1 MTFTISGTQPEASI
15 SGNSL
20 PELVSQAQELLL
32 QIRQH
37 PQFKG
42 LRFDCDV
49 AFGDVKQYFNYLEWA
64 ANADSEVSQ
73 YGSDKHFSLSLGS
86 GERVRGK
93 GERMYS
99 KPFPF
104 PLYPLTEPYWEV
116 SRFEGFTE
124 WQLTLE
130 KI

>member
-1 MTFTISGTQPEASI
+1 MTFTIFGIESEVNM

-20 PELVSQAQELLL
+20 PELVAQAQELLG

-49 AFGDVKQYFNYLEWA
+49 ALGDVKQYFNYLESA
-64 ANADSEVSQ
+64 ANAE
-73 YGSDKHFSLSLGS
+73 L
-86 GERVRGK
+86 
-93 GERMYS
+93 
-99 KPFPF
+99 
-104 PLYPLTEPYWEV
+104 EV

-124 WQLTLE
+124 
-130 KI
+130 

>member
-1 MTFTISGTQPEASI
+1 MTFTISGIESEVNM

-20 PELVSQAQELLL
+20 PELVAQALELLG

-49 AFGDVKQYFNYLEWA
+49 ALGDVKQYFNYLESA
-64 ANADSEVSQ
+64 ANAE
-73 YGSDKHFSLSLGS
+73 L
-86 GERVRGK
+86 
-93 GERMYS
+93 
-99 KPFPF
+99 
-104 PLYPLTEPYWEV
+104 EV

-124 WQLTLE
+124 
-130 KI
+130 

>member
-1 MTFTISGTQPEASI
+1 MTFTISGTEPEVNMNA
-15 SGNSL
+15 NSL

-49 AFGDVKQYFNYLEWA
+49 AIGDVKQYFNYLEWA
-64 ANADSEVSQ
+64 ATTD
-73 YGSDKHFSLSLGS
+73 L
-86 GERVRGK
+86 
-93 GERMYS
+93 
-99 KPFPF
+99 
-104 PLYPLTEPYWEV
+104 EV

-124 WQLTLE
+124 
-130 KI
+130 

>member
-1 MTFTISGTQPEASI
+1 MTFTISGIESEVNM

-20 PELVSQAQELLL
+20 PELVAQAQELLG

-64 ANADSEVSQ
+64 ASGDSEVA
-73 YGSDKHFSLSLGS
+73 K
-86 GERVRGK
+86 
-93 GERMYS
+93 
-99 KPFPF
+99 
-104 PLYPLTEPYWEV
+104 
-116 SRFEGFTE
+116 FEGFTE
-124 WQLTLE
+124 
-130 KI
+130 

>member
-1 MTFTISGTQPEASI
+1 MTFTISGIESEVNM

-20 PELVSQAQELLL
+20 PELVAQAQELLG

-49 AFGDVKQYFNYLEWA
+49 ALGDVKQYFNYLESA
-64 ANADSEVSQ
+64 ANAE
-73 YGSDKHFSLSLGS
+73 L
-86 GERVRGK
+86 
-93 GERMYS
+93 
-99 KPFPF
+99 
-104 PLYPLTEPYWEV
+104 EV

-124 WQLTLE
+124 
-130 KI
+130 